1 LPEKKFRASCEKVGT
16 GVSAIL
22 PQARINMR
30 AGLVPAAERKKYALS
45 CNFIGDAVMLTLF
58 PQAMPIHGLLGGLLI
73 GFGSAIM
80 LLGLGRIAGVSGL
93 AARSIGL
100 ANLGTSRLTAF
111 AFIIGLPL
119 GAFLASHMM
128 GPITVRFQPSTVL
141 LVLGGLL
148 VGFGTRLGSG
158 CTSGHGVC
166 GLSRLS
172 RRSMVATAI
181 FMASGFATVAAMR
194 AWGIL

>member
-1 LPEKKFRASCEKVGT
+1 ML
-16 GVSAIL
+16 
-22 PQARINMR
+22 
-30 AGLVPAAERKKYALS
+30 AL
-45 CNFIGDAVMLTLF
+45 FTH
-58 PQAMPIHGLLGGLLI
+58 AMPVQGLIGGLLI
-73 GFGSAIM
+73 GIASAVM

-100 ANLGTSRLTAF
+100 TDAGAPRITAL

-119 GAFLASHMM
+119 GALLTSQMM
-128 GPITVRFQPSTVL
+128 GPLEVRFPSSYAML
-141 LVLGGLL
+141 IGGGLL

-172 RRSMVATAI
+172 RRSIVATAI

-194 AWGIL
+194 AGGML